1 MDELRVPTV
10 AVPAEVLCQ
19 DGRRLVGTVFV
30 PAAASHHDGPTRP
43 EEWINDGREFFALLP
58 EGAAS
63 PVILNKEQLVAD
75 TVPAAADT
83 GFHADVLREVEI
95 EAGGVT
101 LVGTLHVDMPENHQ
115 RVLDYL
121 NLAPAFVPLYAGSRL
136 HLVHKR
142 HVARL
147 TEGRS

>member
-1 MDELRVPTV
+1 MEGIQSGV
-10 AVPAEVLCQ
+10 AL
-19 DGRRLVGTVFV
+19 
-30 PAAASHHDGPTRP
+30 SP
-43 EEWINDGREFFALLP
+43 EEIQELKQRLEQLRRARTELELAEISKKLSIAVRQDEVRKL
-58 EGAAS
+58 
-63 PVILNKEQLVAD
+63 KEQLVAV